1 MHSALHGCQYSAMRF
16 GVLVAVRAAV
26 VAALCVACVID
37 GTVPAGAAGQAT
49 QPVPDPAVNGPV
61 AGQPESLS
69 AVDLDPRG
77 YVEEEFFVE
86 GTARAYEPVGT
97 LAEDGRWDVRET
109 TTAQYRTRV
118 LVRRPKDPK
127 KFNGVAE
134 VEWLNVSGG
143 LDAAPDWGLG
153 NAELLRGGYAWV
165 GVSAQAVGVNSLKNQ
180 QARYETL
187 EHPGDGY
194 SYDIYSQV
202 AAALRRPKGTN
213 LLGSRRY
220 KIRTMIGD
228 GESQSAF
235 RMVTYINAIQPQTG
249 LFDGFFVHSRFAVG
263 APLSDGGQNAIPNP
277 TLIRTDTKEPVLVLE
292 SETDVPR
299 HLPARQ
305 PDSSR
310 YRLWEVAG
318 TAHFDED
325 GLHALTGI
333 PKEQMATT
341 PPLGCAQRINSAP
354 QRYIVDTAI
363 HDLALWAA
371 GGPAPPKAPPIAI
384 SSGPAPA
391 IERDEFGNARGGIR
405 LPQLEAPVAT
415 LSGEPGGGPGFCS
428 LFGFTAP
435 FDAAR
440 LSSLY
445 PRHEDYV
452 KAFSKAADRG
462 QRDGFLLP
470 ADAKEAKAE
479 ARRSAV
485 GG

>member
-1 MHSALHGCQYSAMRF
+1 
-16 GVLVAVRAAV
+16 VLPRPFAGVAVVVVICAASV
-26 VAALCVACVID
+26 VN
-37 GTVPAGAAGQAT
+37 GTVPGGAAGT
-49 QPVPDPAVNGPV
+49 DKQPVPDPTVSGPIPGKP
-61 AGQPESLS
+61 ASLS
-69 AVDLDPRG
+69 AVDLGPRG

-86 GTARAYEPVGT
+86 GTARAYEPTGP
-97 LAEDGRWDVRET
+97 LGEDGRWNVQTT
-109 TTAQYRTRV
+109 TTAPYRTRV
-118 LVRRPKDPK
+118 LVRRPKDPA
-127 KFNGVAE
+127 KFNGVVE

-153 NAELLRGGYAWV
+153 NAELLRSGSVWV
-165 GVSAQAVGVNSLKNQ
+165 GVSAQAGGVNSLKNDPG
-180 QARYETL
+180 RYGTL
-187 EHPGDGY
+187 DHPGDIY

-202 AAALRRPKGTN
+202 AEALRRPTTTN
-213 LLGSRRY
+213 LLGKRRY

-235 RMVTYINAIQPQTG
+235 RMVTYVNAIQPQTG

-263 APLSDGGQNAIPNP
+263 APITDGGQNAIPNP
-277 TLIRTDTKEPVLVLE
+277 TLIRTDTKKPVLVLE

-305 PDSSR
+305 PDSAR

-333 PKEQMATT
+333 PKEAMVTT

-354 QRYIVDTAI
+354 QRYIVDTAM
-363 HDLALWAA
+363 HALARWA
-371 GGPAPPKAPPIAI
+371 GGGSPPPKAPPMAI
-384 SSGPAPA
+384 TEGPTPT
-391 IERDEFGNARGGIR
+391 IERDENGNARGGIR
-405 LPQLEAPVAT
+405 LPQLEAPAAT
-415 LSGEPGGGPGFCS
+415 LSGEGGGGPGFCS
-428 LFGFTAP
+428 LFGYTAA
-435 FDAAR
+435 FDATR

-445 PRHEDYV
+445 PTHQDYV
-452 KAFSKAADRG
+452 KAFSKATDKL

-470 ADAKEAKAE
+470 ADAKDAKAE
-479 ARRSAV
+479 ASGSAV

>member
-1 MHSALHGCQYSAMRF
+1 VLPRALAG
-16 GVLVAVRAAV
+16 VAVIATI
-26 VAALCVACVID
+26 C
-37 GTVPAGAAGQAT
+37 AGSIVDASTSGSASAT
-49 QPVPDPAVNGPV
+49 EMQPVPAPTVTGPIG
-61 AGQPESLS
+61 GQPAALS
-69 AVDLDPRG
+69 AVDLGRHG

-86 GTARAYEPVGT
+86 GTARAYEPVGA
-97 LAEDGRWDVRET
+97 LAQDGRWNVQT
-109 TTAQYRTRV
+109 ATTAPYRTRV
-118 LVRRPKDPK
+118 LVRRPKDPA
-127 KFNGVAE
+127 KFNGVVE

-153 NAELLRGGYAWV
+153 NAELLRSGSAWV
-165 GVSAQAVGVNSLKNQ
+165 GVSAQSVGVNSLKNDP
-180 QARYETL
+180 ARYGTL
-187 EHPGDGY
+187 DHPGDAY

-202 AAALRRPKGTN
+202 GAALRRPAGTN
-213 LLGSRRY
+213 LLGNRRY

-235 RMVTYINAIQPQTG
+235 RMVTYVDAIQPQTN

-263 APLSDGGQNAIPNP
+263 APLADGGQNAIPNP
-277 TLIRTDTKEPVLVLE
+277 TLIRTDTKKPVLVLE

-299 HLPARQ
+299 HLAARQ
-305 PDSSR
+305 PDSAR

-333 PKEQMATT
+333 PKEQMVTT

-354 QRYIVDTAI
+354 QRYVVDTAI
-363 HDLALWAA
+363 HDIARWAT
-371 GGPAPPKAPPIAI
+371 GGPAPPKAPLVAI
-384 SSGPAPA
+384 TTGYTPT
-391 IERDEFGNARGGIR
+391 IQRDELGNARGGIR
-405 LPQLEAPVAT
+405 LPELEAPVAT
-415 LSGEPGGGPGFCS
+415 LSGAPRGGPGFCS
-428 LFGFTAP
+428 LFGTTTA
-435 FDAAR
+435 FDAAH

-445 PRHEDYV
+445 PNHRDYV
-452 KAFSKAADRG
+452 TAFSKATGRL

-479 ARRSAV
+479 ASRSTV

>member
-1 MHSALHGCQYSAMRF
+1 VLPRALA
-16 GVLVAVRAAV
+16 GVAV
-26 VAALCVACVID
+26 VAAICAGSVVGASAS
-37 GTVPAGAAGQAT
+37 GPATTTQT
-49 QPVPDPAVNGPV
+49 QPVPHPTVNGPIP
-61 AGQPESLS
+61 GQPASLS
-69 AVDLDPRG
+69 AVDLGPRG
-77 YVEEEFFVE
+77 YVEQEFFVQ
-86 GTARAYEPVGT
+86 GTARAYEPAGP
-97 LAEDGRWDVRET
+97 LNQDGRWNVQPT
-109 TTAQYRTRV
+109 TTAPYRTRV
-118 LVRRPKDPK
+118 LVRRPKDPAR
-127 KFNGVAE
+127 FNGVVE

-153 NAELLRGGYAWV
+153 NAELLRSGSVWV
-165 GVSAQAVGVNSLKNQ
+165 GVSAQSVGVNSLKNDP
-180 QARYETL
+180 ARYGTL
-187 EHPGDGY
+187 DHPGDSY

-202 AAALRRPKGTN
+202 AEALRRPTGTN
-213 LLGSRRY
+213 LLGNRRY

-235 RMVTYINAIQPQTG
+235 RMVTYIDAIQPQTG
-249 LFDGFFVHSRFAVG
+249 MFDGFLVHSRFAVG
-263 APLSDGGQNAIPNP
+263 APLADGGQGVMPNP
-277 TLIRTDTKEPVLVLE
+277 TLIRTDTKKPVLVLE

-299 HLPARQ
+299 HLAARQ
-305 PDSSR
+305 PDSTR

-333 PKEQMATT
+333 PKADMVTT

-354 QRYIVDTAI
+354 QRYVVDTAI
-363 HDLALWAA
+363 HDIARWA
-371 GGPAPPKAPPIAI
+371 GGGAAPPKAPLVAI
-384 SSGPAPA
+384 TTGDTPT
-391 IERDEFGNARGGIR
+391 IQRDELGNARGGIR
-405 LPQLEAPVAT
+405 LPELEAPVAT

-428 LFGFTAP
+428 LFGTTTA

-445 PRHEDYV
+445 PNHRDYV
-452 KAFSKAADRG
+452 TAYSKAADRM

-479 ARRSAV
+479 ASHSAV

>member
-1 MHSALHGCQYSAMRF
+1 VRHRAFA
-16 GVLVAVRAAV
+16 GVAV
-26 VAALCVACVID
+26 VAVLTVICAAGVVA
-37 GTVPAGAAGQAT
+37 GAVPAGAGGGDA
-49 QPVPDPAVNGPV
+49 QPVPDPTVTGPIPGEPV
-61 AGQPESLS
+61 SLS
-69 AVDLDPRG
+69 AVDLDSRG

-86 GTARAYEPVGT
+86 GTARGYAPVGP
-97 LAEDGRWDVRET
+97 LAEDGRWTVQTT
-109 TTAQYRTRV
+109 TTAPYRTRV
-118 LVRRPKDPK
+118 LVRRPKDPA
-127 KFNGVAE
+127 KFNGVVE

-165 GVSAQAVGVNSLKNQ
+165 GVSAQALGVRNLKSSPG
-180 QARYETL
+180 RYDPL
-187 EHPGDGY
+187 DHPGDGY

-202 AAALRRPKGTN
+202 GEALRRPTGPN
-213 LLGSRRY
+213 LLGSRRF

-235 RMVTYINAIQPQTG
+235 RMVTYINAIQPQTRM
-249 LFDGFFVHSRFAVG
+249 FDGFFVHSRFATG
-263 APLSDGGQNAIPNP
+263 AAVSDGGSGAIPSP
-277 TLIRTDTKEPVLVLE
+277 TFIRTDAKEPVLVLE

-305 PDSSR
+305 PDGPR

-333 PKEQMATT
+333 PKESMVQT

-354 QRYIVDTAI
+354 QRYVVNTAI
-363 HDLALWAA
+363 HDLARWAG
-371 GGPAPPKAPPIAI
+371 GGPAPPRAPPIAI
-384 SSGPAPA
+384 APGPEPT
-391 IERDEFGNARGGIR
+391 IERDELGHARGGIR
-405 LPQLEAPVAT
+405 LPQVEVPVAT

-428 LFGFTAP
+428 LFGSTTA

-440 LSSLY
+440 LASLY
-445 PRHEDYV
+445 RTHEDYV
-452 KAFSKAADRG
+452 KAFSKATDRA

-470 ADAKEAKAE
+470 ADAREAKAE

-485 GG
+485 GH

>member
-1 MHSALHGCQYSAMRF
+1 
-16 GVLVAVRAAV
+16 VLPRTFAGVAVVVVICAASV
-26 VAALCVACVID
+26 VT
-37 GTVPAGAAGQAT
+37 GTAPAGAAGTDKQT
-49 QPVPDPAVNGPV
+49 VPDPTVSGPIPGNP
-61 AGQPESLS
+61 ASLS
-69 AVDLDPRG
+69 AVDLGPRG

-86 GTARAYEPVGT
+86 GMARAYEPTGP
-97 LAEDGRWDVRET
+97 LAEDGRWNVQTT
-109 TTAQYRTRV
+109 TTAPYRSRV
-118 LVRRPKDPK
+118 LVRRPKDPA
-127 KFNGVAE
+127 KFNGVVE

-153 NAELLRGGYAWV
+153 NAELLRSGSVWV
-165 GVSAQAVGVNSLKNQ
+165 GVSAQAVGVNNLKSEPG
-180 QARYETL
+180 RYGTL
-187 EHPGDGY
+187 DHPGDIY

-202 AAALRRPKGTN
+202 AKALRRPTSTN
-213 LLGSRRY
+213 LLGKRRY

-235 RMVTYINAIQPQTG
+235 RMVTYVNAIQPQTG
-249 LFDGFFVHSRFAVG
+249 LFNGFFVHSRFAVG
-263 APLSDGGQNAIPNP
+263 APLTDGGQNAIPNP
-277 TLIRTDTKEPVLVLE
+277 TLIRTDTKQPVLVLE

-305 PDSSR
+305 PDSAR

-333 PKEQMATT
+333 PKEEMATT

-363 HDLALWAA
+363 HDLARWA
-371 GGPAPPKAPPIAI
+371 GGGPPPPKAPRVAI
-384 SSGPAPA
+384 TEGPTPT
-391 IERDEFGNARGGIR
+391 IERDEHGNARGGIR

-428 LFGFTAP
+428 LFGYTAAL
-435 FDAAR
+435 DATR

-445 PRHEDYV
+445 PKHQDYV
-452 KAFSKAADRG
+452 KAFSKATDTL

-470 ADAKEAKAE
+470 GDAKEAKAQTNG
-479 ARRSAV
+479 SAV

>member
-1 MHSALHGCQYSAMRF
+1 MLPRAFAGVAAIAAICAGSVVDATALGS
-16 GVLVAVRAAV
+16 AAV
-26 VAALCVACVID
+26 
-37 GTVPAGAAGQAT
+37 TET
-49 QPVPDPAVNGPV
+49 QPVPAPTVTGPI
-61 AGQPESLS
+61 AGQPASLS
-69 AVDLDPRG
+69 AVDLGPRG

-86 GTARAYEPVGT
+86 GTARAYEPIGP
-97 LAEDGRWDVRET
+97 LAQDGRWNVQTT
-109 TTAQYRTRV
+109 TTAPYRTRV
-118 LVRRPKDPK
+118 LVRRPKDPA
-127 KFNGVAE
+127 KFNGVVE

-153 NAELLRGGYAWV
+153 NAELLRSGSAWV
-165 GVSAQAVGVNSLKNQ
+165 GVSAQSVGVNSLKNDP
-180 QARYETL
+180 ARYGTL
-187 EHPGDGY
+187 DHPGDAY

-202 AAALRRPKGTN
+202 GEALRRPTGTN
-213 LLGSRRY
+213 LLGNRRY

-235 RMVTYINAIQPQTG
+235 RMVTYVDAIQPQTNM
-249 LFDGFFVHSRFAVG
+249 FDGFFVHSRFAVG
-263 APLSDGGQNAIPNP
+263 APLADGGQNVMPNP
-277 TLIRTDTKEPVLVLE
+277 TLIRTDTKKPVLVLE

-299 HLPARQ
+299 HLAARQ
-305 PDSSR
+305 PDSAR

-333 PKEQMATT
+333 PKEQMVTT

-354 QRYIVDTAI
+354 QRYVVDTAI
-363 HDLALWAA
+363 HDIARWAA
-371 GGPAPPKAPPIAI
+371 GGPAPPKAPLVAI
-384 SSGPAPA
+384 TPGDTPTIP
-391 IERDEFGNARGGIR
+391 RDELGNARGGIR

-428 LFGFTAP
+428 LFGTTTA

-445 PRHEDYV
+445 PSHQGFV
-452 KAFSKAADRG
+452 TAFSKATDKV

-479 ARRSAV
+479 ASRSAV
-485 GG
+485 GS

>member
-1 MHSALHGCQYSAMRF
+1 MRHSSYVGVARVVVICAASVVSAP
-16 GVLVAVRAAV
+16 VAS
-26 VAALCVACVID
+26 
-37 GTVPAGAAGQAT
+37 AGGDDDRYE
-49 QPVPDPAVNGPV
+49 PVPTATVNGPIPGKPV
-61 AGQPESLS
+61 SLS
-69 AVDLDPRG
+69 AVDLGPRG

-86 GTARAYEPVGT
+86 GTARAYEPVAP
-97 LAEDGRWDVRET
+97 LAEDGRWDVRTT
-109 TTAQYRTRV
+109 TTAPYRTRV
-118 LVRRPKDPK
+118 LVRRPKNPA
-127 KFNGVAE
+127 KFNGVVQ

-143 LDAAPDWGLG
+143 LDAAPNWGFG

-165 GVSAQAVGVNSLKNQ
+165 GVSAQAVGVNSLKKDPG
-180 QARYETL
+180 RYGTL

-194 SYDIYSQV
+194 SYAIYSQV
-202 AAALRRPKGTN
+202 GEVLRWPTGTN
-213 LLGSRRY
+213 LLGNRRY
-220 KIRTMIGD
+220 KIRTMIAD

-235 RMVTYINAIQPQTG
+235 RMVTYINAIQPHTG

-263 APLSDGGQNAIPNP
+263 AAVSDGGAGAIPNP
-277 TLIRTDTKEPVLVLE
+277 TLIRTDTKKPVLVLE

-305 PDSSR
+305 PDSAR

-341 PPLGCAQRINSAP
+341 PPLGCTPRINSAP

-363 HDLALWAA
+363 HDLARWAA

-384 SSGPAPA
+384 APGPPPT
-391 IERDEFGNARGGIR
+391 IQRDEHGNARGGIR
-405 LPQLEAPVAT
+405 PPQLEAAVAT

-428 LFGFTAP
+428 LFGTTIA
-435 FDAAR
+435 FDADR

-445 PRHEDYV
+445 PTHQDYV
-452 KAFSKAADRG
+452 QAFSKAADRA

-479 ARRSAV
+479 AKRSPV
-485 GG
+485 GS

>member
-1 MHSALHGCQYSAMRF
+1 MLPRALA
-16 GVLVAVRAAV
+16 GVAV
-26 VAALCVACVID
+26 VAAICAGSV
-37 GTVPAGAAGQAT
+37 AGASASDSPTAT
-49 QPVPDPAVNGPV
+49 ESQPIPHPTVSGPIP
-61 AGQPESLS
+61 GQPASLS
-69 AVDLDPRG
+69 AVDLGPRG
-77 YVEEEFFVE
+77 YVEQEFFVE
-86 GTARAYEPVGT
+86 GTARAYEPAGP
-97 LAEDGRWDVRET
+97 LGQDGRWNVQST
-109 TTAQYRTRV
+109 TTAPYRTRV
-118 LVRRPKDPK
+118 LVRRPKDPA
-127 KFNGVAE
+127 KFNGVVE

-153 NAELLRGGYAWV
+153 SAELLRSGSAWV
-165 GVSAQAVGVNSLKNQ
+165 GVSAQAVGVNSLKNDPG
-180 QARYETL
+180 RYGTL
-187 EHPGDGY
+187 DHPGDSY

-202 AAALRRPKGTN
+202 AEALRRPAGTN

-220 KIRTMIGD
+220 NIRTMIGD

-235 RMVTYINAIQPQTG
+235 RMVTYVDAIQPQTG
-249 LFDGFFVHSRFAVG
+249 LFDGFLVHSRFAVG
-263 APLSDGGQNAIPNP
+263 APLGDGGQGAIPNP
-277 TLIRTDTKEPVLVLE
+277 TLIRTDTKKPVLVLE

-299 HLPARQ
+299 HLAARQ
-305 PDSSR
+305 PDGAR

-333 PKEQMATT
+333 PKEEMVTT

-354 QRYIVDTAI
+354 QRYVVDTAM
-363 HDLALWAA
+363 HDIARWAA
-371 GGPAPPKAPPIAI
+371 GGPAPPKAPLVAI
-384 SSGPAPA
+384 TTGDTPT
-391 IERDEFGNARGGIR
+391 IQRDDLGNARGGIR

-428 LFGFTAP
+428 LFGTTTA

-445 PRHEDYV
+445 PNHRDYV
-452 KAFSKAADRG
+452 TAFSKAAGRL
-462 QRDGFLLP
+462 QRDGFLLR

-479 ARRSAV
+479 ASRSAV